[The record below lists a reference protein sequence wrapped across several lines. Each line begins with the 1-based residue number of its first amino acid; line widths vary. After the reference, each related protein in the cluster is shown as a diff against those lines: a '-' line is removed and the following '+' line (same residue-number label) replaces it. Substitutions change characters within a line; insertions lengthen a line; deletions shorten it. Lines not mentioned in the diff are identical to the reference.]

1 MVISY
6 GRDGCLTTLF
16 VDSRPGQSGGLLIMP
31 AGGAMPG
38 ADRRAFEDL
47 NHFGELITGPPRP
60 ATAARRTAVL
70 EYSYSYTVVL
80 P

>member
-1 MVISY
+1 
-6 GRDGCLTTLF
+6 
-16 VDSRPGQSGGLLIMP
+16 
-31 AGGAMPG
+31 MPG